1 MQKRD
6 ADPKKTKA
14 LQKRVS
20 PKSGT
25 RRSAVKPGLEMP
37 AFSSRREESALP
49 RGKAEMKE
57 QPHRRTAEKKSA
69 VRELENQAAKAK
81 ELEKRIAHLASF
93 PELNPNPVVEIDFS
107 GQVYYQNPAAR
118 RLFPDLSIQGA
129 SDPFLAGVAALIA
142 ASQKQKDISLA
153 REQEVGPSWYHQ
165 SIFYSSQWNRIRIY
179 GFDITEKKKAEDAI
193 RESERKFRELFEGSQ
208 DGYAQVDLKG
218 NILEFNA
225 AFQRMLGYTEGELKR
240 RSILDLTP
248 KKWHDLEKD
257 IIQSQVIPHGYSKVY
272 EKEYR
277 RKDGTVFPVSLR
289 TYRLE
294 DAKGNPHGRWAFIR
308 DITERKR
315 MEESLASANERLT
328 ILSEISARLLES
340 EKPQEVVEELCRKVM
355 DHLDCHACFNYLV
368 DEEKQRLHLNA
379 YAGIPDEE
387 ARKIEWL
394 NFGDAVCGCAARD
407 GVRIVAE
414 NIPETL
420 APRTDLARSFGIKA
434 YASHPLLSQ
443 GKVIGTLAFGTRS
456 RLSFSEDELSLMK
469 TVGDQVSIAM
479 ERIRLYKAA
488 GRRAEELDR
497 MVQERTQDLRKT
509 NEILE
514 GVFSN
519 IDLLVAHM
527 DRDFNFIR
535 VNRAYAEAD
544 GRPPEFYI
552 GKNHFALFPD
562 EENEEIFRRVVE
574 TGEPYSV
581 VEKAFTYADHP
592 ERGVTYWDWSLHPVK
607 EADGRV
613 DGVVLSMVNVTERKQ
628 AEGALKRSSL
638 YTRSLIE
645 ASLDPL
651 VTISPEGKITDVNR
665 ATEMATGV
673 PREDLIGSDF
683 SNYFT
688 EPKKAREGYERVF
701 KEGAVLDY
709 PLAIRHVAG
718 KVADVLYNATV
729 YRNEAGEVQ
738 GVFAAARDI
747 TERKQAEE
755 AWRQNERLLRNILEL
770 LPVGV
775 WIADKNGFITY
786 GNPAGQRIWAGYRY
800 VGVEQFGEY
809 KGWWLDTGKRIE
821 PEEWGVTRAIRK
833 GEISLN
839 EEIEIEC
846 FDGSHKFILNS
857 VIPLRNEK
865 NEISGAF
872 VINDDLTER
881 RRTEQTIRQMQKME
895 ALGTLA
901 GGIAHDFNNILM
913 PITINAEMALL
924 DVKEGTLP
932 PASYLQLIREAANR
946 GQGLVKQ
953 IITFSR
959 QKEQPRQPIEIIPV
973 IKEALKFLRAMIPK
987 SIEIRP
993 SIGVE
998 SAVISADPT
1007 QVHQVLMNLCNNA
1020 AYAMREKGGVLEVNL
1035 AKVEVDP
1042 EAADRVPELKPQPY
1056 LRLTVRDTGHGM
1068 GREVRER
1075 AFDPFFTT
1083 KKPGEGAGMGLAVVH
1098 GIVKNHEGIIT
1109 LESEVGRGTTA
1120 RVFFPLLETAR
1131 ESEVVSPDPI
1141 PGGDERILLIDD
1153 EEIQILSLKQML
1165 ERLGYRVTGKKDPRE
1180 ALEVFRNQP
1189 GAFDLVITDQTMP
1202 ELTGAAL
1209 VQEMLRLRPDL
1220 PVILYT
1226 GFSETI
1232 DEEQARALGVRD
1244 FALKPLSMRDLA
1256 ERIRKVLKK

>member
-1 MQKRD
+1 ME
-6 ADPKKTKA
+6 T
-14 LQKRVS
+14 
-20 PKSGT
+20 
-25 RRSAVKPGLEMP
+25 P
-37 AFSSRREESALP
+37 AFPPAQEESAFRRAIEESIISGIAAFDNEGRQTYANAAFCKMVGWSQEELSGKEPPFLYWPTEERGKIVRAFRKILEGGKP
-49 RGKAEMKE
+49 RGSLELRFQRRNGARFDALLLYSPLTDEQGHRKGWVMSAGDFTQQKQAEEEMRLLNAE
-57 QPHRRTAEKKSA
+57 LEERVRRRTA
-69 VRELENQAAKAK
+69 
-81 ELEKRIAHLASF
+81 
-93 PELNPNPVVEIDFS
+93 
-107 GQVYYQNPAAR
+107 
-118 RLFPDLSIQGA
+118 
-129 SDPFLAGVAALIA
+129 
-142 ASQKQKDISLA
+142 
-153 REQEVGPSWYHQ
+153 
-165 SIFYSSQWNRIRIY
+165 
-179 GFDITEKKKAEDAI
+179 
-193 RESERKFRELFEGSQ
+193 
-208 DGYAQVDLKG
+208 
-218 NILEFNA
+218 
-225 AFQRMLGYTEGELKR
+225 
-240 RSILDLTP
+240 
-248 KKWHDLEKD
+248 
-257 IIQSQVIPHGYSKVY
+257 
-272 EKEYR
+272 
-277 RKDGTVFPVSLR
+277 
-289 TYRLE
+289 
-294 DAKGNPHGRWAFIR
+294 
-308 DITERKR
+308 
-315 MEESLASANERLT
+315 
-328 ILSEISARLLES
+328 
-340 EKPQEVVEELCRKVM
+340 
-355 DHLDCHACFNYLV
+355 
-368 DEEKQRLHLNA
+368 
-379 YAGIPDEE
+379 
-387 ARKIEWL
+387 
-394 NFGDAVCGCAARD
+394 
-407 GVRIVAE
+407 
-414 NIPETL
+414 
-420 APRTDLARSFGIKA
+420 
-434 YASHPLLSQ
+434 
-443 GKVIGTLAFGTRS
+443 
-456 RLSFSEDELSLMK
+456 
-469 TVGDQVSIAM
+469 
-479 ERIRLYKAA
+479 
-488 GRRAEELDR
+488 ELDR
-497 MVQERTQDLRKT
+497 MVRERTKDLSERIRELNCLCTVSGLLNEEEVTSEDILRRMVELIPSGWQFPEIACARMAVEGRQYRTENFRETPWLQTSAIISQGRQVGILEVGYLEERPGRDEGPFLKEERILLNALADQVGEFRERNKAREAVRET
-509 NEILE
+509 NELLE
-514 GVFSN
+514 GIFSS
-519 IDLLVAHM
+519 IDLLIAHL
-527 DRDFNFIR
+527 DKNFNFIR

-544 GRPPEFYI
+544 GRPPESYI
-552 GKNHFALFPD
+552 GKNHFVLFPD

-709 PLAIRHVAG
+709 PLAIRHVSG
-718 KVADVLYNATV
+718 KVTDVLYNATV

-755 AWRQNERLLRNILEL
+755 ASQQNERLLRNILEL

-786 GNPAGQRIWAGYRY
+786 GNPAGHRIWAGYRY

-833 GEISLN
+833 GETSLN

-932 PASYLQLIREAANR
+932 SASYLHLIREAANR

-1007 QVHQVLMNLCNNA
+1007 QIHQVLMNLCNNA
-1020 AYAMREKGGVLEVNL
+1020 AFAMREKGGVLEVNL

-1042 EAADRVPELKPQPY
+1042 EATGRVPELKPRPY

-1083 KKPGEGAGMGLAVVH
+1083 KKPGEGTGMGLAVVH
-1098 GIVKNHEGIIT
+1098 GIVKNHEGVIT

-1120 RVFFPLLETAR
+1120 RVFFPLVETAR

-1244 FALKPLSMRDLA
+1244 FVLKPLSMRDLA
-1256 ERIRKVLKK
+1256 ERIRKALKK

>member
-1 MQKRD
+1 MWAFARDISERRRMEEELRRSRDEMQKRVEERTEELSLANQD
-6 ADPKKTKA
+6 
-14 LQKRVS
+14 LQQKETLLRRV
-20 PKSGT
+20 
-25 RRSAVKPGLEMP
+25 
-37 AFSSRREESALP
+37 
-49 RGKAEMKE
+49 
-57 QPHRRTAEKKSA
+57 
-69 VRELENQAAKAK
+69 LEN
-81 ELEKRIAHLASF
+81 L
-93 PELNPNPVVEIDFS
+93 PVGVWITD
-107 GQVYYQNPAAR
+107 P
-118 RLFPDLSIQGA
+118 QG
-129 SDPFLAGVAALIA
+129 
-142 ASQKQKDISLA
+142 
-153 REQEVGPSWYHQ
+153 H
-165 SIFYSSQWNRIRIY
+165 
-179 GFDITEKKKAEDAI
+179 
-193 RESERKFRELFEGSQ
+193 
-208 DGYAQVDLKG
+208 
-218 NILEFNA
+218 
-225 AFQRMLGYTEGELKR
+225 
-240 RSILDLTP
+240 
-248 KKWHDLEKD
+248 
-257 IIQSQVIPHGYSKVY
+257 IIQSNPAGQQIWGGARYVGPDQYG
-272 EKEYR
+272 EYKGWWLDTGKR
-277 RKDGTVFPVSLR
+277 IEPQEWAAARAVTKGETSLNEEVEIECFDGTHKIILNSAIPLF
-289 TYRLE
+289 
-294 DAKGNPHGRWAFIR
+294 DAGQRILGAIIVNQ
-308 DITERKR
+308 DITKRKW
-315 MEESLASANERLT
+315 AQ
-328 ILSEISARLLES
+328 
-340 EKPQEVVEELCRKVM
+340 K
-355 DHLDCHACFNYLV
+355 
-368 DEEKQRLHLNA
+368 
-379 YAGIPDEE
+379 
-387 ARKIEWL
+387 
-394 NFGDAVCGCAARD
+394 
-407 GVRIVAE
+407 
-414 NIPETL
+414 TL
-420 APRTDLARSFGIKA
+420 AE
-434 YASHPLLSQ
+434 Q
-443 GKVIGTLAFGTRS
+443 S
-456 RLSFSEDELSLMK
+456 R
-469 TVGDQVSIAM
+469 
-479 ERIRLYKAA
+479 
-488 GRRAEELDR
+488 
-497 MVQERTQDLRKT
+497 
-509 NEILE
+509 ILE
-514 GVFSN
+514 GFFTSTMTPLVF
-519 IDLLVAHM
+519 L
-527 DRDFNFIR
+527 DRNFNFVI
-535 VNRAYAEAD
+535 VNEAYARACQRNLSD
-544 GRPPEFYI
+544 FPGR
-552 GKNHFALFPD
+552 NHFEYYPHA
-562 EENEEIFRRVVE
+562 ENEAIFRRVVE
-574 TGEPYSV
+574 TKQPFQAMAKPFS
-581 VEKAFTYADHP
+581 FLDHP
-592 ERGVTYWDWSLHPVK
+592 EWGTTYWDWTLTPILDEKGEVEFLVFSLN
-607 EADGRV
+607 D
-613 DGVVLSMVNVTERKQ
+613 VTERKR
-628 AEGALKRSSL
+628 AEDALKSASI

-665 ATEMATGV
+665 ATEFITGV
-673 PREDLIGSDF
+673 PREKIIGSHFFD
-683 SNYFT
+683 YFT
-688 EPKKAREGYERVF
+688 EAVKAREGYEEVF
-701 KEGAVLDY
+701 KRGSVRDY
-709 PLAIRHVAG
+709 PMAIRHVSG
-718 KVADVLYNATV
+718 KVTDVLYNATV

-755 AWRQNERLLRNILEL
+755 ALRQNERLLRNILEL

-786 GNPAGQRIWAGYRY
+786 GNPAGHRIWAGYRY
-800 VGVEQFGEY
+800 VGVEQFGKY
-809 KGWWLDTGKRIE
+809 KGWWLDTGKRIK
-821 PEEWGVTRAIRK
+821 PEEWGVARAIRK
-833 GEISLN
+833 GETSLN

-857 VIPLRNEK
+857 AIPLRNEK

-872 VINDDLTER
+872 VINDDITER

-1035 AKVEVDP
+1035 AKMEVDP
-1042 EAADRVPELKPQPY
+1042 EAADRDPDLKPRPY

-1083 KKPGEGAGMGLAVVH
+1083 KKPGDGAGMGLAVVH
-1098 GIVKNHEGIIT
+1098 GIVKNHEGVIT

-1120 RVFFPLLETAR
+1120 RVFFPLVETAR
-1131 ESEVVSPDPI
+1131 ESEVVSRDPI

-1153 EEIQILSLKQML
+1153 EEIQILSLQQML

-1202 ELTGAAL
+1202 KLTGAAL

-1244 FALKPLSMRDLA
+1244 FVLKPLSMRDLA
-1256 ERIRKVLKK
+1256 ERIRRALKK